1 MSRELAGGFFTPES
15 PRKPKDPFTKAKFL
29 EVVALQTPPAS
40 SAFQAPGFPSIDL
53 STHYFL
59 NCSLCSHLLASCC
72 SSNVPSTPPS
82 QGFCSCC
89 FISFLHIMGP
99 KLASSWF
106 NLAFSMRLFNL
117 NFKRWPSL
125 SAFLPPASM
134 APSPS
139 NNYIFNH
146 VCIYFVQNMVVCIL
160 FPPVFRIGEGNG
172 TPLQYSCLENPMDG
186 GAWKAAVHGVA
197 EGRTWLSDF
206 TFTFHFPALE
216 KEMTT
221 HSSVLAWRIP
231 GMGEPGG
238 LPSMGS
244 HRVGHDWSD
253 LAVAATAF
261 RMQRSCVGVSC
272 VCFCVYCVSTHL
284 ALAECLTHR
293 PSIHR

>member
-1 MSRELAGGFFTPES
+1 M
-15 PRKPKDPFTKAKFL
+15 
-29 EVVALQTPPAS
+29 VALQTPPAS

-53 STHYFL
+53 GICYFL

-146 VCIYFVQNMVVCIL
+146 VCIYFVQNMVVCIYFHQL
-160 FPPVFRIGEGNG
+160 SGSEKAMAPHSSTLAWKISWIEEPGRLQSMGSLRVGHDWAISLSFSLSRIGEGNG
-172 TPLQYSCLENPMDG
+172 NPLQCSCLENPRDG
-186 GAWKAAVHGVA
+186 GAWWAAVSGVA
-197 EGRTWLSDF
+197 QSWTRLKWLS
-206 TFTFHFPALE
+206 
-216 KEMTT
+216 
-221 HSSVLAWRIP
+221 SSSSSKNIYIP
-231 GMGEPGG
+231 NIVVYYSPIRFCMF
-238 LPSMGS
+238 LPVNTCKSLQDIAPW
-244 HRVGHDWSD
+244 VY
-253 LAVAATAF
+253 F
-261 RMQRSCVGVSC
+261 NP
-272 VCFCVYCVSTHL
+272 CFCWASLSGRYWVTSSSLLLPGLWY
-284 ALAECLTHR
+284 
-293 PSIHR
+293 